1 VKQLYLVR
9 MFRTCGPPQNYEM
22 GDEGYWDV
30 ECLIEDGA
38 GASVLVRFN
47 GHHVADYEVIV

>member
-1 VKQLYLVR
+1 